1 MYSEDQIFKRIRFRV
16 MSLLTFLCSHKDMYK
31 VLFVCTGNIC
41 RSPTAE
47 GVFRKLADDAGKGE
61 AFFADSAGISGWHAG
76 SAPDARAVEAALYN
90 GVDISALRARQVVRD
105 DFKDFD
111 LIVALDQSHLKALEG
126 MRPGFS
132 PAHERAALKLMMDFA
147 PEYGITDVPDPYYGG
162 KEGFQNV
169 FNMIESAC
177 RNLLNSISPE

>member
-1 MYSEDQIFKRIRFRV
+1 MI
-16 MSLLTFLCSHKDMYK
+16 MYK

-47 GVFRKLADDAGKGE
+47 GVFRRLADDAGKG
-61 AFFADSAGISGWHAG
+61 ADFFADSAGISGWHSG
-76 SAPDARAVEAALYN
+76 SVPDVRAVETALYN

-111 LIVALDQSHLKALEG
+111 LIVALDRSHLGALEE
-126 MRPGFS
+126 MRPAFS
-132 PAHERAALKLMMDFA
+132 RAHERAVLKLMMDFA
-147 PEYGITDVPDPYYGG
+147 PEFGVKDVPDPYYGG

-177 RNLLNSISPE
+177 RNLLNSVSPK

>member
-1 MYSEDQIFKRIRFRV
+1 
-16 MSLLTFLCSHKDMYK
+16 MYK

-47 GVFRKLADDAGKGE
+47 GVFRKLADDAGRGAE
-61 AFFADSAGISGWHAG
+61 FFVDSAGISSWHAG
-76 SAPDARAVEAALYN
+76 SPPDTRAVEAALYN

-111 LIVALDQSHLKALEG
+111 LIIALDQSHMRALEG

-147 PEYGITDVPDPYYGG
+147 PEFGLKDVPDPYYGG

-177 RNLLNSISPE
+177 HNLLNSFSPE